1 MYQHQHMNTIVIQTS
16 WVPKCEWQ
24 WKLPSLGHIDS
35 KLKCREGWWF
45 RLAGATLCAVCWPLY
60 DTEWHQN
67 THIIPNTALCMCKI
81 LCACLNDTEWHQNM
95 HILCTVHVQSILHS
109 ALWVSQSYSFTLN
122 CAQYELHEFIQDMRT
137 ILYAE
142 CSPCTHYTHRN
153 HKKDWTL
160 SFCLYR
166 LIYDRHR
173 KDKIYTTP
181 WSFDFS
187 SW

>member
-81 LCACLNDTEWHQNM
+81 LCARLNDTEWHQNM

-109 ALWVSQSYSFTLN
+109 ALWVPQSYSF
-122 CAQYELHEFIQDMRT
+122 YSELCT
-137 ILYAE
+137 I
-142 CSPCTHYTHRN
+142 
-153 HKKDWTL
+153 WTAW
-160 SFCLYR
+160 
-166 LIYDRHR
+166 
-173 KDKIYTTP
+173 IYTRYAHNTLCRMFTLHTLHTQK
-181 WSFDFS
+181 SQERLDFVLLS
-187 SW
+187 LQTDLR